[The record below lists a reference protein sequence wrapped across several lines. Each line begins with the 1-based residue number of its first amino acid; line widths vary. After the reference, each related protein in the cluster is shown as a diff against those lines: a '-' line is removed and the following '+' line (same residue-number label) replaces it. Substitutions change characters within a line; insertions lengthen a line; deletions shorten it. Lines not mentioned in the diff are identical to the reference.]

1 MIQNPFKFLE
11 AYGKEDKERFFGRE
25 RETAQLFNA
34 VHASNLVLLYGGSG
48 TGKSS
53 LINCG
58 LANQFHD
65 TDWLPIFIR
74 RGSDLNRS
82 LRRELNRHA
91 PRADWEDDTPVRH
104 RIRDLYQQTYRP
116 AYLIFDQFEEL
127 YILGSKEEQQH
138 FHRTVAELL
147 QAGLRCKM
155 IISIREEYL
164 AFLSEFEKM
173 VPPLFDNRLRIEPMN
188 DRNLI
193 RVILGTCKYGG
204 IQVVNRRETV
214 GLILDNLRDQ
224 REGISLTNLQV
235 YLDRL
240 FKADLK
246 RQEERGITHP
256 EKVTFDVPLVESVGS
271 VSNVLSEFLDEQL
284 NGIEDGLRRRGVK
297 QPDGL
302 PLEVLFTL
310 VTEDGTKRSREVQN
324 IIDDMPP
331 NRRLSSSDLEY
342 CLSEFDRIRLLRK
355 FAEE

>member
-11 AYGKEDKERFFGRE
+11 AYTKEDKERFFGRQ

-34 VHASNLVLLYGGSG
+34 VHASNLVLLYGASG

-74 RGSDLNRS
+74 RGTDLNRS
-82 LRRELNRHA
+82 LLRELNR
-91 PRADWEDDTPVRH
+91 RAKNNNWNADTPLRH
-104 RIRDLYQQTYRP
+104 RVRDLYQQTYQP
-116 AYLIFDQFEEL
+116 IYLIFDQFEEL
-127 YILGSKEEQQH
+127 YILGGAEEQRQ
-138 FHRTVAELL
+138 FHRTIADLL
-147 QAGLRCKM
+147 QAGLRCKI

-164 AFLSEFEKM
+164 AFLSEFEKL
-173 VPPLFDNRLRIEPMN
+173 VPSLFDNRLRIEQMN

-204 IQVVNRRETV
+204 IEIKDRRDTV
-214 GLILDNLRDQ
+214 MAILDNLRDK

-240 FKADLK
+240 FKRAIEREK
-246 RQEERGITHP
+246 ERGNPAPDRI
-256 EKVTFDVPLVESVGS
+256 VFDKALVDQVGS
-271 VSNVLSEFLDEQL
+271 VANVLSEFLDERL
-284 NGIEDGLRRRGVK
+284 GEIEAGLRSRGIK
-297 QPDGL
+297 KPDGL

-310 VTEDGTKRSREVQN
+310 VTEDGTKRSREVKD
-324 IIDDMPP
+324 IVADLPP
-331 NRRLSSSDLEY
+331 NRRLSDSDLEY
-342 CLSEFDRIRLLRK
+342 CLNEFDRIRLLRK